1 MQELGVWLFYRGTA
15 DSFTILWVVRAREE
29 SALHIV
35 VNGGFSF
42 TLVRDDQ
49 DLVLLEALAPK
60 KKSGMVK
67 TR

>member
-15 DSFTILWVVRAREE
+15 DSFTILWVEYDQGAREE
-29 SALHIV
+29 SALYIV

-49 DLVLLEALAPK
+49 DLV
-60 KKSGMVK
+60 
-67 TR
+67 